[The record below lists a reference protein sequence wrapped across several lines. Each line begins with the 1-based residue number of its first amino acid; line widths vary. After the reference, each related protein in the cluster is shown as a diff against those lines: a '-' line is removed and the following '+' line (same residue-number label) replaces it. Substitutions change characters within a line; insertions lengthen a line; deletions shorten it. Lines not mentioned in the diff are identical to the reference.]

1 MPAAN
6 TTPSSTPSLTPD
18 LTPELIAAY
27 AATHFWVDASPR
39 VCIKVGEQS
48 ADLLALL
55 VRFDVDSGFFITA
68 HKPFS
73 ALTIDADNTAANEA
87 LQQQLSA
94 FNIPALAANGKASVG
109 EWPAEP
115 GFFVCGL
122 SQAQALYL
130 GQQFRQNA
138 IVWCSLE
145 KAPELLFPKRD

>member
-6 TTPSSTPSLTPD
+6 TTPSSTPFLT
-18 LTPELIAAY
+18 LELIAAY
-27 AATHFWVDASPR
+27 ATTHFWVDASPP

-48 ADLLALL
+48 AALQALL
-55 VRFDVDSGFFITA
+55 LRFGVDSGFFITA
-68 HKPFS
+68 HNPYS
-73 ALTIDADNTAANEA
+73 ALTIDADNTAANKA

-122 SQAQALYL
+122 SQAQALSL
-130 GQQFRQNA
+130 GQQFRQYA

-145 KAPELLFPKRD
+145 KAPELLFPNRD

>member
-1 MPAAN
+1 MPAVN
-6 TTPSSTPSLTPD
+6 TTPSSSPP

-39 VCIKVGEQS
+39 ICIKVGEQS
-48 ADLLALL
+48 AALQALL
-55 VRFDVDSGFFITA
+55 LRFDVGSGFFITA
-68 HKPFS
+68 HNPYSKV
-73 ALTIDADNTAANEA
+73 ANDADNTAANEA
-87 LQQQLSA
+87 LQQQLRA

-122 SQAQALYL
+122 SQAQALAL
-130 GQQFRQNA
+130 GQQFRQYA